1 MNWSMPNTW
10 WPAPG
15 KGGEGEKG
23 DERDPTTPAGKEE
36 LRAIGLGKYA
46 YSETGEPSE
55 NSIREENGLALR
67 RKY

>member
-1 MNWSMPNTW
+1 MVAGTW
-10 WPAPG
+10 

>member
-1 MNWSMPNTW
+1 M
-10 WPAPG
+10 
-15 KGGEGEKG
+15 
-23 DERDPTTPAGKEE
+23 
-36 LRAIGLGKYA
+36 RAIGLGKYA